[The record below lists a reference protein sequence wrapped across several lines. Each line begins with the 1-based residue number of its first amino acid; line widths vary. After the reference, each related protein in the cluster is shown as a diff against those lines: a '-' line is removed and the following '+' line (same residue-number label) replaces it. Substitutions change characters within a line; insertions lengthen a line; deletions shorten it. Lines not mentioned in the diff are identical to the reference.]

1 MKRLLLL
8 LALASGTV
16 NADCYVRSSIRLTQG
31 QPVDWQKLVTPDTR
45 GQKCVVRY
53 RVQINGNW
61 QTAEGVGYG
70 SNEGLACAQAMDINR
85 GSILEEVTLQH
96 VRADTQMVC
105 SDLPEITVHPV
116 QIGDVIWQSE
126 TDIHTIPAERKDF
139 WYKRSQCRMF
149 IERDAKN
156 ANLWLYQGVICKVDT
171 TPNSKWRVI
180 DKY

>member
-8 LALASGTV
+8 LILASGTV
-16 NADCYVRSSIRLTQG
+16 NADCYMRSSIRLTQG
-31 QPVDWQKLVTPDTR
+31 QPVDWQRLATPDAR

-53 RVQINGNW
+53 RVQIDNRW

-70 SNEGLACAQAMDINR
+70 STEGLACAQALDINR
-85 GSILEEVTLQH
+85 GSILEEVTPGR

-105 SDLPEITVHPV
+105 SDLPEINVHPV
-116 QIGDVIWQSE
+116 RIGDVIWQSE
-126 TDIHTIPAERKDF
+126 VDIHTIPAERKDF

-149 IERDAKN
+149 IERDTKN